1 MCFYNVTIKLSHSAT
16 AVIVAFFATINA
28 HALAAQN
35 EKRIIESA
43 DYEVKLGFLSVGRG
57 SLNVFAYDT
66 VDGHSTYHATLAIT
80 GGFGPA
86 KVRDRFESWGDAA
99 SWRTTRD
106 VFSRRFLQNV
116 HEVTYRKNRTY
127 EISPERRQWTSSD
140 GKKGEFTDDKPLDDL
155 TMLFYAR
162 SLPLKVGDVYSIPR
176 YFKPEGNPVVLRV
189 LRRETITVPA
199 GTFETVVV
207 RPTIKTSGLFG
218 EGGEAELY
226 FSDDRFHSLIQLKS
240 KVKVVGSLT
249 LRLKKYQAPALSD
262 DPAYSVAAH
271 GAALPPTVE
280 AR

>member
-1 MCFYNVTIKLSHSAT
+1 MKRLRKST
-16 AVIVAFFATINA
+16 AAAVVAFFAAFSA

-35 EKRIIESA
+35 GKRIVETA
-43 DYEVKLGFLSVGRG
+43 DYDVKIGFLSVGSG

-66 VDGHSTYHATLAIT
+66 VDGYSTYHATLAIT
-80 GGFGPA
+80 AGFGPA

-106 VFSRRFLQNV
+106 VFSRRFVQNV
-116 HEVTYRKNRTY
+116 HEVSYQKNRTY
-127 EISPERRQWTSSD
+127 EISPERREWTSSD

-207 RPTIKTSGLFG
+207 KPTIKTSGLFG

-226 FSDDRFHSLIQLKS
+226 FSDDRFHTLIQLKS
-240 KVKVVGSLT
+240 KMKVVGSLT
-249 LRLKKYQAPALSD
+249 LRLRKYQAPALSD
-262 DPAYSVAAH
+262 DPAYSIAEHRAGSQTQTTTEMH
-271 GAALPPTVE
+271 
-280 AR
+280 

>member
-1 MCFYNVTIKLSHSAT
+1 MRNSFRYWRGTLV
-16 AVIVAFFATINA
+16 VAI
-28 HALAAQN
+28 ALAAVGTSPLSAQSG
-35 EKRIIESA
+35 KRIIESA
-43 DYEVKLGFLSVGRG
+43 EFEVKLGFLSVGTG

-66 VDGHSTYHATLAIT
+66 VDGHSTYHALLAIS

-86 KVRDRFESWGDAA
+86 KVRDRFESWGDAT

-106 VFSRRFLQNV
+106 VFSRRFVQNV

-127 EISPERRQWTSSD
+127 EISPERREWTSND
-140 GKKGEFTDDKPLDDL
+140 GKRGEFTDDKPLDDL

-189 LRRETITVPA
+189 LRRELITVPA

-207 RPTIKTSGLFG
+207 RPTIKTSGLFA

-226 FSDDRFHSLIQLKS
+226 FSDDRYHSLIQLKS
-240 KVKVVGSLT
+240 KMKVVGSLT
-249 LRLKKYQAPALSD
+249 LRLRKYQAPALSD
-262 DPAYSVAAH
+262 DPAFSIAEQRSPSVTA
-271 GAALPPTVE
+271 
-280 AR
+280 